1 MTTPLETARANVAS
15 RYAQPYLKNTIIGGG
30 WDTGDIVKDEL
41 ARIEG
46 LIHPIEEVDE

>member
-1 MTTPLETARANVAS
+1 MTTPIETARANVAS
-15 RYAQPYLKNTIIGGG
+15 RYEHPYLKNTIMVGG

-46 LIHPIEEVDE
+46 LMHPIEEVDE

>member
-15 RYAQPYLKNTIIGGG
+15 RYEQPYHKNAILNKE

-46 LIHPIEEVDE
+46 LLHLKEEVDE